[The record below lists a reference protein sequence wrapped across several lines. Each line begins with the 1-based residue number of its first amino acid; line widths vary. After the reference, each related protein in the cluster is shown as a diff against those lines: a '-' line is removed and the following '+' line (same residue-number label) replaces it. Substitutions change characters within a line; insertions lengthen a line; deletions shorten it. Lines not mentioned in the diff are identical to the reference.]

1 MIPVVQEQPVSI
13 SRGVESCR
21 RIQNRNFEDHI
32 EAHLNQSGYRSLQ
45 SSHYNKS
52 RCLISNETLRFIQMT
67 QLPEYQKLERQY
79 DADTPDKLLD
89 RVSRDRLKIAGYWT
103 CFGKALGIE
112 VVILI

>member
-1 MIPVVQEQPVSI
+1 MQTYTEQ
-13 SRGVESCR
+13 
-21 RIQNRNFEDHI
+21 NFEDHI

-67 QLPEYQKLERQY
+67 QLTEYQKLERQY

-89 RVSRDRLKIAGYWT
+89 RVSREIKNRGVLDVLRKGVRDRG
-103 CFGKALGIE
+103 CHF
-112 VVILI
+112 